1 MLRSFLFIYF
11 LLSVRSHVNAQNHFP
26 RPLSYSGI
34 SLSIVQFYRILS
46 KGSRVAPSQQF
57 EINHRESHRTRK
69 SIQSRE
75 PHTRVMENLF
85 IDDIFLEN

>member
-1 MLRSFLFIYF
+1 LFIYF

-26 RPLSYSGI
+26 RPSSYSEFLLAQCNFI
-34 SLSIVQFYRILS
+34 EYFQKVAEERHRNSSKSIIV
-46 KGSRVAPSQQF
+46 
-57 EINHRESHRTRK
+57 NHTAHG

-85 IDDIFLEN
+85 VDDIFLEN